1 MGKSTR
7 DDAAGG
13 ERGAE
18 RYAAGTPRGELERI
32 HGELE
37 REPTP
42 LRESIMEAMLA
53 TCGERGYR
61 AVSVAQVIERY
72 GGSRTQFYRQFS
84 SKEDCYA
91 AAYEWE
97 ADRLV
102 EELEEAGRDAPDW
115 RAGLRA
121 ALDEL
126 ARWCRE
132 RPQVAKGLLLEIRVA
147 GGTALAHRREL
158 IERLSRAVDGARRET
173 ESRHSPPPPETAR
186 FMIGAVESFVGA
198 RLASGE
204 DEKIGMEMPEI
215 VRLIVAAYYGR
226 EAADAE
232 LERSRAT
239 AVAAS
244 SPEG

>member
-7 DDAAGG
+7 DDAAG
-13 ERGAE
+13 EKSGAE

-42 LRESIMEAMLA
+42 LREAIMEAMLVA
-53 TCGERGYR
+53 CGERGYR
-61 AVSVAQVIERY
+61 EVSVAQVIERY

-102 EELEEAGRDAPDW
+102 GALLAAGRAGPDW
-115 RAGLRA
+115 RTGLTAGLN
-121 ALDEL
+121 EL
-126 ARWCRE
+126 ARYCRE
-132 RPQVAKGLLLEIRVA
+132 RPQVAKGLLLEVRVA

-173 ESRHSPPPPETAR
+173 ESRHSPPPPETSR
-186 FMIGAVESFVGA
+186 FMVGAVESFVGA

-204 DEKIGMEMPEI
+204 YEKIGMEMPEI
-215 VRLIVAAYYGR
+215 VRLIVATYYG
-226 EAADAE
+226 EQAGDEE
-232 LERSRAT
+232 LERSRPT
-239 AVAAS
+239 AIAAA
-244 SPEG
+244 PTER